1 MAAAGRAEPMRE
13 LLRVNGDRSVKRIA
27 IATVGTQGD
36 VQPYVALGRALIE
49 RGYSVVIGAPDD
61 FEQLVTSYGIEF
73 HSLGGSM
80 QAFLT
85 QARFESAMSQ
95 SMLING
101 PALLRDGQRIVDT
114 AARLAWDM
122 AQDAD
127 AIIGNMN
134 TSFIIDIAEALKIPA
149 IMSALQPLNT
159 TSEFPLCM
167 YYGPTFGPALNRLSY
182 TTMTVQQIYYN
193 LPRNRLRRELMGLD
207 SRKKGGFFKDT
218 AGVALPT
225 LYAYSALLS
234 PRPRDWPK
242 SAIVTGFWRL
252 SDNTGWQP
260 SPEFRAFLAAGEAP
274 VYVGFGSMPF
284 GAERNTQILKEA
296 VRLWGGR
303 VVVAR
308 GWGGINPDELP
319 PSIFAIEKAPHDELF
334 KYVSAVV
341 HHGGA
346 GTTAAGLHLG
356 KPTFV
361 VPQTVDQPFWGRR
374 VYELGSG
381 PKPVR
386 LRRLTPEIL
395 AASLADLSTNGSYR
409 IAAEALAVRLNAED
423 GTGRAISVIERVIAN
438 FVPRDARRPRP
449 PSLRVRARA
458 RRVAARV
465 RPLAASMRSRSLEQ

>member
-1 MAAAGRAEPMRE
+1 MA
-13 LLRVNGDRSVKRIA
+13 KRIA

-36 VQPYVALGRALIE
+36 VQPYVALARDLQQ
-49 RGYSVVIGAPDD
+49 RGYSVVLGASSD
-61 FEQLVTSYGIEF
+61 FEPLVTGHGIEF
-73 HSLGGSM
+73 RSLGASI
-80 QAFLT
+80 QSFLT
-85 QARFESAMSQ
+85 QTRFENAMSQ
-95 SMLING
+95 SLLING
-101 PALLRDGQRIVDT
+101 PSLLRQGQLIVDT
-114 AARLAWDM
+114 AARLAWEM
-122 AQDAD
+122 AQGAD

-207 SRKKGGFFKDT
+207 SRKRGGFFKDT
-218 AGVALPT
+218 GGVPLPT
-225 LYAYSALLS
+225 LYAYSSLVS

-242 SAIVTGFWRL
+242 SAIVTGFWSL
-252 SDNTGWQP
+252 PDQSDWQP
-260 SPEFRAFLAAGEAP
+260 SEAFRQFLAAGEAP
-274 VYVGFGSMPF
+274 IYIGFGSMPF

-308 GWGGINPDELP
+308 GWGGINPDDLP
-319 PSIFAIEKAPHDELF
+319 PQIFAIEKAPHDKLF
-334 KYVSAVV
+334 KYVRAVV

-346 GTTAAGLHLG
+346 GTTAAGLSLG
-356 KPTFV
+356 RPTFI
-361 VPQTVDQPFWGRR
+361 VPQTVDQPYWGRR
-374 VYELGSG
+374 DYELGCG

-395 AASLADLSTNGSYR
+395 AAALADLSTNASYQL
-409 IAAEALAVRLNAED
+409 AAEALATRLSAED
-423 GTGRAISVIERVIAN
+423 GTGKAIKVIERVMNN
-438 FVPRDARRPRP
+438 FVPGARRRRRLIRPR
-449 PSLRVRARA
+449 VARARA
-458 RRVAARV
+458 PGRA
-465 RPLAASMRSRSLEQ
+465 RSRTRAAPPAPTPPPSE